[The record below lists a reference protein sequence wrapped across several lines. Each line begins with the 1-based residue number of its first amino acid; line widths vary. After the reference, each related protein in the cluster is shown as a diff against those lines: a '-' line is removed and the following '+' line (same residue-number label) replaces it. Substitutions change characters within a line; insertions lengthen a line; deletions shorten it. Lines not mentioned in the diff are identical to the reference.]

1 MSQTVFYFRLQRCCI
16 AVQVFNT
23 MKQPVVCAG
32 LVERQGSLKCALHYD
47 VVLAL
52 LHMVNTHCSG
62 DFEAP
67 ASPCSCTSI
76 SLSAHL
82 ARGPCQYPKLKLI
95 RASHIP
101 LGMSTQQ
108 PHPRLVL
115 PPEMSDMAH
124 TNAAASFTG
133 SPAPLALSEGGT
145 TVSDGTWVPS
155 GNAALPPVAITKAAG
170 CCPLPL
176 PLALPLALPLPLPL
190 LLTLLGCLLSLL
202 LAALPATS
210 LPLALA
216 LALALLL
223 LLASDLS
230 VALVVASLRPSDEP
244 SGHNPDVC

>member
-1 MSQTVFYFRLQRCCI
+1 MPSI
-16 AVQVFNT
+16 
-23 MKQPVVCAG
+23 MI
-32 LVERQGSLKCALHYD
+32 

-52 LHMVNTHCSG
+52 LYMVNTHGCSG
-62 DFEAP
+62 GFEAP
-67 ASPCSCTSI
+67 ASPCRCTSI

-82 ARGPCQYPKLKLI
+82 AEGPCQYPRLKLL

-101 LGMSTQQ
+101 SGMSTQQ

-176 PLALPLALPLPLPL
+176 PLALLLPLLL

-202 LAALPATS
+202 LAALPAMS
-210 LPLALA
+210 PPLALA